1 MPLFQG
7 GPGYIP
13 TLEAHGPGERGE
25 VHEARRVGRGAG
37 GPTLGGVRRRAE
49 RAPEQSAQDGL
60 VHLEGAPGHHVP
72 AEVLD
77 GPHPAGLAHRRGPRG
92 VVEQGTH

>member
-1 MPLFQG
+1 M
-7 GPGYIP
+7 P

-25 VHEARRVGRGAG
+25 APAAGPGEQGKRAG

-72 AEVLD
+72 TEVLD

-92 VVEQGTH
+92 VVEQGAH